1 MAYKHSAIIALL
13 AGSALCG
20 LGGVAL
26 AGDAQWTAPN
36 VPGQPGYKEPPKSD
50 EMKVHAPRPTQ
61 DPRGH
66 DPRRATETEFG
77 SFQSLI

>member
-20 LGGVAL
+20 LGGVSFAE
-26 AGDAQWTAPN
+26 DAKWGAPN
-36 VPGQPGYKEPPKSD
+36 VIGQPGYKEPPKVD
-50 EMKVHAPRPTQ
+50 ELQVHAPRTTQ

-66 DPRRATETEFG
+66 DPKRATETESG
-77 SFQSLI
+77 SNR

>member
-1 MAYKHSAIIALL
+1 MAYKHIAIIALL

-20 LGGVAL
+20 LGGVSL

-66 DPRRATETEFG
+66 DPRRATETE
-77 SFQSLI
+77 SDRSNR